1 MESLILLAI
10 MMVLIW
16 AFMILPQQ
24 RRQKRHAEMVASIQ
38 PGDEVLITAG
48 IYGTVTEVYDDDLFI
63 EVSPGVEI
71 RVASAAVAMKIE
83 FEDDSDGAA
92 PDSADDTIYRDQ
104 DD

>member
-1 MESLILLAI
+1 VESLILLAI

-48 IYGTVTEVYDDDLFI
+48 VYGKVTEVFDDDLFL

-71 RVASAAVAMKIE
+71 RVASAAVAMRIE
-83 FEDDSDGAA
+83 FEDDADGARA
-92 PDSADDTIYRDQ
+92 ADGGSPLGVDE